1 MVLYLLLLITLK
13 HFKKMKKISMYLLAM
28 TLGVLLVLACIW
40 LCGFEE
46 TMIYGLAFVI
56 GKLILQDITTRE

>member
-1 MVLYLLLLITLK
+1 
-13 HFKKMKKISMYLLAM
+13 MKKILMYLLAM
-28 TLGVLLVLACIW
+28 ALGTLLVLACVW
-40 LCGFEE
+40 LRGFEE

>member
-1 MVLYLLLLITLK
+1 
-13 HFKKMKKISMYLLAM
+13 MKKISMYLLAM
-28 TLGVLLVLACIW
+28 TLGTLLVLACVW

-56 GKLILQDITTRE
+56 GKLILQDIATRE